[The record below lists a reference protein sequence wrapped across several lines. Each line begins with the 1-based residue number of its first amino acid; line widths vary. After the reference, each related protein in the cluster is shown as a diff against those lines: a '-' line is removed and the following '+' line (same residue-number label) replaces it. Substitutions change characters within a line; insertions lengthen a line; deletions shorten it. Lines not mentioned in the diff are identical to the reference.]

1 MKKSGKE
8 QFQVSRNFASR
19 ARKSCNP
26 KYHFSTV
33 GTQRLVLPW
42 AELDRVSTIV
52 TLYVHKKF
60 HVSKE
65 DILKFMIRRAV
76 AFDDRNGVA
85 AVLQPPSLLSDILLH
100 PL

>member
-26 KYHFSTV
+26 KYYFSTV

-52 TLYVHKKF
+52 TLYTKHV

-76 AFDDRNGVA
+76 AVSHVSFARE
-85 AVLQPPSLLSDILLH
+85 
-100 PL
+100 